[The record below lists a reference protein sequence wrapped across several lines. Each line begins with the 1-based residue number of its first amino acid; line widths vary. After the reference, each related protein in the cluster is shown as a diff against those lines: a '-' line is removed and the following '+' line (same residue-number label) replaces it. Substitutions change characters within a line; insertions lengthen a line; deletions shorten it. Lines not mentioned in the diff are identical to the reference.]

1 MIQNYI
7 AEMAR
12 QLSTSFSDLL
22 LCVMAFYVAYEW
34 HRVGRIKA
42 VVGISIQGTAA
53 FLGIFRFAMSK
64 PDGGIIFKCHKFMSW
79 LAAGAG
85 VPLIAMEFCA
95 KYGSAML
102 ANKIAI
108 FLLAVII
115 VAAFLPPKTQ
125 EVATQAASGF
135 SMLVILILSFSNKNY
150 FGLGAGLTYVIAGLV
165 LSSEGSILGFPNV
178 DWLHYALIIGNYLF
192 LRSI

>member
-1 MIQNYI
+1 
-7 AEMAR
+7 MAR

-53 FLGIFRFAMSK
+53 FLGIFRFAMTK
-64 PDGGIIFKCHKFMSW
+64 PEGGIIYKCHKFMSW

-108 FLLAVII
+108 FLLVWLLLQPS
-115 VAAFLPPKTQ
+115 FHQKLRKWLPRQ
-125 EVATQAASGF
+125 QVGSRC
-135 SMLVILILSFSNKNY
+135 
-150 FGLGAGLTYVIAGLV
+150 
-165 LSSEGSILGFPNV
+165 LSS
-178 DWLHYALIIGNYLF
+178 LF
-192 LRSI
+192 LASATRTTLGLEQGLLMLLLG